1 MSMTDRCLVVRSRA
15 GDTAAFAVLLE
26 RHRARLMRV
35 CASMLDDPS
44 SVADVVQD
52 ATLVAWLQIDRLR
65 DAERFG
71 GWLAGIGRVLCLRAL
86 RERQESHLEL
96 TRDGA
101 LPARFADERHAP
113 QERLLAAE
121 RAAEL
126 AQAIAAL
133 PAGQRDAIVLF
144 HLADMP
150 QATVAARLGT
160 AAGAVRTRLLKGRA
174 TLRAW
179 LTPTHD
185 TMQEDTVPSPTAIPA
200 RILDVR
206 RTPAGRHVV
215 MLAAADTELPIW
227 IGTPEAEALVV
238 GLQDV
243 ELPRPNAHALALS
256 LLEASG
262 RRVSSV
268 RVCRL
273 EAAIFYAEV
282 ILDDG
287 TAVDA
292 RPSDALVLAVATG
305 CPIEIDRAVLDATVT
320 GAPDQYVDD
329 LARAAEGGAVLL
341 AAELQ
346 AELAARADELA
357 ELHQAD

>member
-1 MSMTDRCLVVRSRA
+1 MLASDRSLVVRTRA
-15 GDTAAFAVLLE
+15 GDAAAFAVLLE
-26 RHRARLMRV
+26 RHRPRLMRV
-35 CASMLDDPS
+35 CARMLGDS
-44 SVADVVQD
+44 GTVADVAQD
-52 ATLVAWLQIDRLR
+52 AALVAWLQIDRLR

-71 GWLAGIGRVLCLRAL
+71 VWLAGIGRVMCLRLL
-86 RERQESHLEL
+86 RERHDGRIEL

-101 LPARFADERHAP
+101 LPERVADERDTP
-113 QERLLAAE
+113 PERLLAAE

-126 AQAIAAL
+126 AAAVAAL
-133 PAGQRDAIVLF
+133 PPGQRDAIVLF
-144 HLADMP
+144 HLADLP

-160 AAGAVRTRLLKGRA
+160 AAGAVRTRLHKGRA
-174 TLRAW
+174 TLRAR
-179 LTPTHD
+179 LAPTND
-185 TMQEDTVPSPTAIPA
+185 TMQEDAVPDTAIPA

-215 MLAAADTELPIW
+215 MLTAGHRELPIW
-227 IGTPEAEALVV
+227 IGAPEAEALVA

-256 LLEASG
+256 LLEACG

-268 RVCRL
+268 RICRL

-282 ILDDG
+282 FLDDG
-287 TAVDA
+287 TTVDA
-292 RPSDALVLAVATG
+292 RPSDALVLAVAADL
-305 CPIEIDRAVLDATVT
+305 PIDIDRVVLDATGT
-320 GAPDQYVDD
+320 GAPDDYADD

-341 AAELQ
+341 AAELR

-357 ELHQAD
+357 RLQQPD